1 MAPEKTLQPLLQK
14 VAPPFLLESK
24 VYDTLA
30 ETPLLDEDIA
40 LKPCAS
46 SFESFTV
53 EMLTDGLQQTGHLPD
68 RKKMAINSHRPS
80 PTEATEPNTQRIPWM
95 RLSERS
101 RQERML

>member
-1 MAPEKTLQPLLQK
+1 MAPEKSLQPLLQK
-14 VAPPFLLESK
+14 VTPPFLLESK

-46 SFESFTV
+46 SSGSHTV
-53 EMLTDGLQQTGHLPD
+53 EILTDGLQQIGRLPS
-68 RKKMAINSHRPS
+68 RRKMATSSHKPS
-80 PTEATEPNTQRIPWM
+80 PIVATGQNTQRIPWT

-101 RQERML
+101 RQERMP